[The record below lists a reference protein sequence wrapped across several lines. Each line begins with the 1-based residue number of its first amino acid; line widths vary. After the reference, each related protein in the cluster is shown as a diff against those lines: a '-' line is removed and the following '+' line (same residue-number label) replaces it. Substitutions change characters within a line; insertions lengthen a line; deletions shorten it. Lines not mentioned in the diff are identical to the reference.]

1 MRDFPISRTASCDA
15 WQARLNI
22 SRLLTALIF
31 GFGLSVCHAQNWPAP
46 PKIAASS
53 WILLDASTGQT
64 LAVHNAE
71 RAIAPASLTKLMTA
85 YLTFSALRERKI
97 RLDQTVSAPVE
108 SEVPQGSR
116 MFLQPGKSVS
126 VADLVAGLLTVN
138 AHDAAIALAKTISG
152 SESEFVALM
161 NKTALRLG
169 LNSTQFENATGVPQA
184 AHRTTVADLSKL
196 SMQLINDF
204 PENIREFSRREFAY
218 SNIRQVNRNRL
229 LWLDSSV
236 DGLMTGRSETEGFA
250 MAVTAHRPQPL
261 GKQDRVQRR
270 LLVVIAGATTEESRA
285 QEGLK
290 LLNFGFQ
297 QFDIVRLFR
306 SDELSET
313 IPVYKGVLPE
323 ARIHFP
329 RDVLVAVPRGRAGAI
344 STRIERVNALLAP
357 VSAGQTVGQLKI
369 WLENTEIHQ
378 VPVVTADTVK
388 PAGLMGR
395 AIDAVRLWWK
405 SI

>member
-1 MRDFPISRTASCDA
+1 MRDFPTSRTASCDA

-22 SRLLTALIF
+22 PRLLTALIL
-31 GFGLSVCHAQNWPAP
+31 GFGLSVGHAQNWPAP

-64 LAVHNAE
+64 LAVHNAQ

-161 NKTALRLG
+161 NKTAVRLG
-169 LNSTQFENATGVPQA
+169 LNSTQFENATGVAQA
-184 AHRTTVADLSKL
+184 AHRTTVADLSRL
-196 SMQLINDF
+196 SLQLINDF

-218 SNIRQVNRNRL
+218 SGIRQVNRNRL

-261 GKQDRVQRR
+261 GKQDRIQRR
-270 LLVVIAGATTEESRA
+270 LLVVIAGAATEESRA

-313 IPVYKGVLPE
+313 IPVYKGVLAQ

-344 STRIERVNALLAP
+344 STQIERVNALLAP
-357 VSAGQTVGQLKI
+357 VSVGQPVGQLKI

>member
-1 MRDFPISRTASCDA
+1 
-15 WQARLNI
+15 
-22 SRLLTALIF
+22 
-31 GFGLSVCHAQNWPAP
+31 
-46 PKIAASS
+46 
-53 WILLDASTGQT
+53 
-64 LAVHNAE
+64 
-71 RAIAPASLTKLMTA
+71 
-85 YLTFSALRERKI
+85 
-97 RLDQTVSAPVE
+97 
-108 SEVPQGSR
+108 

-161 NKTALRLG
+161 NKTAVRLG
-169 LNSTQFENATGVPQA
+169 LNSTQFENATGVAQA
-184 AHRTTVADLSKL
+184 AHRTTVADLSRL
-196 SMQLINDF
+196 SLQLINDF

-218 SNIRQVNRNRL
+218 SGIRQVNRNRL

-261 GKQDRVQRR
+261 GKQDRIQRR
-270 LLVVIAGATTEESRA
+270 LLVVIAGAATEESRA

-313 IPVYKGVLPE
+313 IPVYKGVLAQ

-344 STRIERVNALLAP
+344 STQIERVNALLAP
-357 VSAGQTVGQLKI
+357 VSVGQPVGQLKI